1 MNRNTVSIHEV
12 RDVSAKKRMMCAS
25 FPLPAGAQ
33 DSSIPSGVWHNAR
46 GKRKGPEEATSPEKE
61 DKVEGE
67 KERKRKGL

>member
-1 MNRNTVSIHEV
+1 
-12 RDVSAKKRMMCAS
+12 MMCAS
-25 FPLPAGAQ
+25 FPLPAGTQ

-46 GKRKGPEEATSPEKE
+46 GKRKGPEEAMSPEKE